1 MFAAVYPYI
10 HLTWQGTLWAFH
22 LLYTVGLIGRHTP
35 LLHLAG
41 VRLQYAM
48 PGSLLGIGESGEL
61 KTPTGDLRLVQ
72 VFVIF

>member
-41 VRLQYAM
+41 VRLQYDM
-48 PGSLLGIGESGEL
+48 STLLGNGESGEL

-72 VFVIF
+72 TFVIF